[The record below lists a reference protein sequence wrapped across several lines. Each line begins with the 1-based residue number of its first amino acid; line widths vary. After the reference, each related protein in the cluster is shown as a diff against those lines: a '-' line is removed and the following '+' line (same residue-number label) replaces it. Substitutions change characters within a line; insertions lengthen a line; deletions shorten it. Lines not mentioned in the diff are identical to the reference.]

1 MTYIKRPVLIITPIL
16 ALFMIFNVTASAK
29 QKGWLGVSI
38 MSVNED
44 VKEDWDLSADKGV
57 LVTYVV
63 NDGPADNA
71 GIKRGDVILKYEGRS
86 VRYSDE
92 LIEYVRKTPPGEK
105 AKIEID
111 RNGKSKKF
119 EVTIEKNKRKIVL
132 RSFGDGGH
140 KFTFYSND
148 SESGFLGVDMYDLTD
163 GLREYFK
170 VEEDEGVLVVNVI
183 EDSPA
188 EKAGFKSGDVIVK
201 VDKRVIEDSDDLRK
215 AISRHEP
222 DEKVKIEYIRNKKKS
237 SKTVTLGA
245 KEHFNDHNVRIFRN
259 RGSSPRGNFFFDS
272 DDMDFNDFHFDM
284 EMNKFRFDM
293 ERLED
298 EIRINI
304 DDNLKELKNALIKV
318 KVELKSVQTFI

>member
-1 MTYIKRPVLIITPIL
+1 MTYIKRPVLIITFIM
-16 ALFMIFNVTASAK
+16 ALFMIFNDTASAK
-29 QKGWLGVSI
+29 RKGWLGVSI
-38 MSVNED
+38 ISVNED
-44 VKEDWDLSADKGV
+44 VREDWELSVDKGV
-57 LVTYVV
+57 LVTYVI
-63 NDGPADNA
+63 NDSPADEA
-71 GIKRGDVILKYEGRS
+71 GIKKGDVILKYEGRS

-119 EVTIEKNKRKIVL
+119 EVTIERNKSKIVL
-132 RSFGDGGH
+132 QRFGDRGH
-140 KFTFYSND
+140 GFTFHSND

-201 VDKRVIEDSDDLRK
+201 VDKRVIEDSGDLRK

-222 DEKVKIEYIRNKKKS
+222 DEKVKIEYIRDKKKS
-237 SKTVTLGA
+237 SKTVTLG
-245 KEHFNDHNVRIFRN
+245 EREDFNGHNFRIFRN
-259 RGSSPRGNFFFDS
+259 RWSSPRGNFFFDS
-272 DDMDFNDFHFDM
+272 DDIDFNDFHI
-284 EMNKFRFDM
+284 DM

-298 EIRINI
+298 EIRIDI
-304 DDNLKELKNALIKV
+304 DDNLKELKNGLIKI
-318 KVELKSVQTFI
+318 KEELKSVQTFI